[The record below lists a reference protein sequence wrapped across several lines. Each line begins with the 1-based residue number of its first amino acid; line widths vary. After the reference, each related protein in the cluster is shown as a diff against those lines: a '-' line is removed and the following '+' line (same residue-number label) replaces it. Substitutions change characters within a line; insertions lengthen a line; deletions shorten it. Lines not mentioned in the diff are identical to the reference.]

1 MDTDI
6 LHRIEENIPNMTS
19 QQQLIALAIL
29 KDPLNVAFSSVREF
43 AESVGVS
50 AATIVRFSQQY
61 VDGGFPQ
68 MQEELQA
75 YIQTV
80 SNPLQRLEL
89 NFLPESDEAML
100 VAKIYETQISNLHNT
115 FTSVFVNS
123 TIDTAKLITGADH
136 IYTFGSRGSRS
147 VAYYLSHHLNRV
159 FHNADLIADDDRLA
173 DHLLRATDK
182 DVAIIFA
189 LPRYSKRL
197 LSAAR
202 RMHNLGVKIVSI
214 NDSPKSPFVPLS
226 DIPLY
231 VSYQSND
238 FHNSQL
244 SSMLLTEIIISLV
257 INNDRKT
264 ALQSL
269 DTIENSFHDMEQFN
283 SN

>member
-1 MDTDI
+1 MGTDI

-29 KDPLNVAFSSVREF
+29 KDPLKVAFSSSREF

-61 VDGGFPQ
+61 VDGGYPQ
-68 MQEELQA
+68 MQEELQE

-80 SNPLQRLEL
+80 STPQKRLEL
-89 NFLPESDEAML
+89 NFLPESDEAVL
-100 VAKIYETQISNLHNT
+100 ITKIYETQINNLRNT

-123 TIDTAKLITGADH
+123 TIGSAKLITSAQH

-159 FHNADLIADDDRLA
+159 FHNADLVPDDDRLA
-173 DHLLRATDK
+173 DHLLRATDQ

-202 RMHNLGVKIVSI
+202 RMHNLGVKIISV
-214 NDSPKSPFVPLS
+214 NDSPKSPFAAIS

-231 VSYQSND
+231 VAYQSND

-244 SSMLLTEIIISLV
+244 ASMLLTEIIISLV
-257 INNDRKT
+257 INSDRKT

-269 DTIENSFHDMEQFN
+269 DTIENSFHDMDQFN
-283 SN
+283 SK

>member
-1 MDTDI
+1 MDTNI
-6 LHRIEENIPNMTS
+6 LHRIEKNMPNMTS

-29 KDPLNVAFSSVREF
+29 KDPLKVAFFSVREF
-43 AESVGVS
+43 AEAVGVS
-50 AATIVRFSQQY
+50 AASIVRFAQQFA
-61 VDGGFPQ
+61 DGGFPQ
-68 MQEELQA
+68 MQEELQS

-80 SNPLQRLEL
+80 SNPLKRMEL
-89 NFLPESDEAML
+89 NFLPDSDEAML
-100 VAKIYETQISNLHNT
+100 VAKIYETQLANLRNT
-115 FTSVFVNS
+115 FTNFFVQS
-123 TIDTAKLITGADH
+123 TIETAKLIVDAQH

-159 FHNADLIADDDRLA
+159 FHNADLLPDDDRLA

-202 RMHNLGVKIVSI
+202 RLHNLGVKVVSI

-257 INNDRKT
+257 IHNDRKT

-269 DTIENSFHDMEQFN
+269 DTIENIFHDMEQFN

>member
-1 MDTDI
+1 MDTNI
-6 LHRIEENIPNMTS
+6 LQRIEENIPNMTS

-29 KDPLNVAFSSVREF
+29 KDPLKIAFSSVREL

-50 AATIVRFSQQY
+50 AASIVRFSQQY

-68 MQEELQA
+68 MQEELQS
-75 YIQTV
+75 YIQTL
-80 SNPLQRLEL
+80 SNPMQRLKL
-89 NFLPESDEAML
+89 NFSPDSDESML
-100 VAKIYETQISNLHNT
+100 VAKIYETQLSNLYNT
-115 FTSVFVNS
+115 FTNIFVS
-123 TIDTAKLITGADH
+123 TVIDASKLIANAEH

-159 FHNADLIADDDRLA
+159 FRNADLIPDDDRLA
-173 DHLLRATDK
+173 DSLLRATEK
-182 DVAIIFA
+182 DVAIVFA

-197 LSAAR
+197 LSAVR
-202 RMHNLGVKIVSI
+202 RLHKLGVTIISI
-214 NDSPKSPFVPLS
+214 NDSPKSPFVTLS

-231 VSYQSND
+231 VAYQSND

-269 DTIENSFHDMEQFN
+269 DTIENCFHDMEQFN